1 MRVGDPARQIQPHP
15 KTCRC
20 RSGGEQLKQARTNL
34 RRNTRPLFRNRNDGP
49 GFTRPES
56 YHHRYFWWLH
66 REGASQQILENLSQ
80 PVRIGAYDSLVD
92 DDCAKKAVAELT
104 RD

>member
-1 MRVGDPARQIQPHP
+1 MPIRR
-15 KTCRC
+15 
-20 RSGGEQLKQARTNL
+20 RTAETGANEPQ
-34 RRNTRPLFRNRNDGP
+34 TEYQPLFRNRNDGP